1 MRVPTSPQVLSC
13 HVMKFALA
21 LLAGVGLQIATPA
34 HSAKSEDCSF
44 IAAEGPTVKRSADES
59 PAATS
64 GAERLYGALVRIR
77 AVAAPNARSNSTV
90 GREREGT
97 GAVIGNDGLILTIG
111 YLVLEA
117 EDVKI
122 TDWRGRSYPARVLAY
137 DHATGLSLLKTS
149 SPLDV
154 LPVPLGDSS
163 KLSNGESVL
172 IAGWGGIPDT
182 ARAYVVSRRPFIS
195 NWEYML
201 DEAIFTS
208 PATTGWSGAA
218 LVDSKGTIV
227 GVGSLLV
234 PEAMPGRQ
242 ELWGNMFVPIDVLKP
257 ILGDLIKTGRRQSAP
272 RPWLGVGA
280 DEVFGRL
287 IVSRVSPEGPA
298 DSAGVKKGDIILGV
312 GNDPV
317 SSRAELYEKLWS
329 TNRAGDVIKL
339 RVLQGAEIREVDV
352 KSIGRDDYFR
362 TAPSSGRPPGN
373 ARLLET
379 PSSYYPRECPGG
391 MDHSADGSLN
401 GAMYAAH
408 PSSR

>member
-1 MRVPTSPQVLSC
+1 MRLPTSPQVLSC
-13 HVMKFALA
+13 HAMRRFALA
-21 LLAGVGLQIATPA
+21 LLAGACLPIAAPA
-34 HSAKSEDCSF
+34 HSATSGCAF
-44 IAAEGPTVKRSADES
+44 IAAETPTAKRSADES
-59 PAATS
+59 PAATN

-122 TDWRGRSYPARVLAY
+122 TDWRGRSYPARVLAN

-163 KLSNGESVL
+163 KLSNGETVL

-182 ARAYVVSRRPFIS
+182 ARAYVVSRRPFTS

-227 GVGSLLV
+227 GVGSLLL
-234 PEAMPGRQ
+234 PEAIPGRQ
-242 ELWGNMFVPIDVLKP
+242 ELWGNMFVPIDALKP

-287 IVSRVSPEGPA
+287 IVSRVSPDGPA

-362 TAPSSGRPPGN
+362 TTGSGRPPGT

-379 PSSYYPRECPGG
+379 PSLFYPRRCTGG
-391 MDHSADGSLN
+391 MDHSADGSLT
-401 GAMYAAH
+401 GATYAAH

>member
-1 MRVPTSPQVLSC
+1 
-13 HVMKFALA
+13 MKFALG
-21 LLAGVGLQIATPA
+21 LLAGFGLHMAAPA
-34 HSAKSEDCSF
+34 HSAPSVGSAF
-44 IAAEGPTVKRSADES
+44 IAAESPTVERSADES
-59 PAATS
+59 SAATS
-64 GAERLYGALVRIR
+64 GAERLYPALVRIR
-77 AVAAPNARSNSTV
+77 AVAAPNARSNSAV

-117 EDVKI
+117 EDIRI
-122 TDWRGRSYPARVLAY
+122 TDWHGRSYPARVLAY
-137 DHATGLSLLKTS
+137 DHATGLSLLRTS

-163 KLSNGESVL
+163 KLSNGEPVL
-172 IAGWGGIPDT
+172 VAGWGGIPDT
-182 ARAYVVSRRPFIS
+182 ARAQVVSRRRFTS

-227 GVGSLLV
+227 GVGSLLL
-234 PEAMPGRQ
+234 PEAVPGRQ
-242 ELWGNMFVPIDVLKP
+242 ELLGNMFVPINALKP
-257 ILGDLIKTGRRQSAP
+257 ILSDLIKAGRRQGEP

-287 IVSRVSPEGPA
+287 IVSRVSPESPA
-298 DSAGVKKGDIILGV
+298 DRAGVKKGDVILSV

-317 SSRAELYEKLWS
+317 ETRAELYEKLWKG
-329 TNRAGDVIKL
+329 NRAGDVIKL
-339 RVLQGAEIREVDV
+339 RMLQGAEIRDVDV

-362 TAPSSGRPPGN
+362 TTGAGRPPGSS
-373 ARLLET
+373 RVLET
-379 PSSYYPRECPGG
+379 PTSYFPRESQEG
-391 MDHSADGSLN
+391 
-401 GAMYAAH
+401 
-408 PSSR
+408 

>member
-1 MRVPTSPQVLSC
+1 MRLPNSPRVLS
-13 HVMKFALA
+13 HHAAKFALA
-21 LLAGVGLQIATPA
+21 LLAGFSV
-34 HSAKSEDCSF
+34 E
-44 IAAEGPTVKRSADES
+44 IAAAANSAPSVGNTFAAAESASVERSADDS

-64 GAERLYGALVRIR
+64 GAERLYPALVRIR
-77 AVAAPNARSNSTV
+77 AVAAPNARSNAAV

-97 GAVIGNDGLILTIG
+97 GTVIGNDGLILTIG

-117 EDVKI
+117 EDVKV
-122 TDWRGRSYPARVLAY
+122 TDWRGRSYAARVLAY

-163 KLSNGESVL
+163 KLANREPVL
-172 IAGWGGIPDT
+172 VAGWGGIPDT
-182 ARAYVVSRRPFIS
+182 ARAYVVSRRPFTS

-227 GVGSLLV
+227 GVGSLLL
-234 PEAMPGRQ
+234 PEAIPGRQ
-242 ELWGNMFVPIDVLKP
+242 ELLGNMFVPIDALKP
-257 ILGDLIKTGRRQSAP
+257 ILDDLIKSGRRQSAP

-298 DSAGVKKGDIILGV
+298 DRAGVRTGDIILGID
-312 GNDPV
+312 NDPV
-317 SSRAELYEKLWS
+317 RSRAELYEKLWK
-329 TNRAGDVIKL
+329 THRAGDVIKL
-339 RVLQGAEIREVDV
+339 RMLQGAEIREVDV
-352 KSIGRDDYFR
+352 NSIGRDDYFR
-362 TAPSSGRPPGN
+362 TTGSDRPPGP
-373 ARLLET
+373 ARPPDT
-379 PSSYYPRECPGG
+379 PSVVLGAPGF
-391 MDHSADGSLN
+391 DGTTSV
-401 GAMYAAH
+401 GEA
-408 PSSR
+408 